1 MNFLIAMIPIL
12 IVLTGIVILRK
23 PAWIVALLGV
33 AVTFAL
39 AVTAFA
45 GEPSAMLGTVKSG
58 VISALQVVF
67 LVWGAF
73 ALLELMQVSTAMN
86 RIKMSVSS
94 LTKDRRVQIVII
106 AFCLGV
112 FIEGATGNGA
122 PAAILAP
129 FLLGLG
135 FEPLVAAAACLIC
148 NGVPPCFGGAGV
160 PTIAGMSAI
169 TETVPLE
176 GLVAMTGRYLAVGCV
191 LVPVVLLVVLF
202 GAKSLEGMWGYLLTV
217 CICMALSMFLVSNYV
232 GAELSDLVT
241 GVTGVIASVIYL
253 KLIGVREQEAYIN
266 DCDTTFETN
275 QSSAKAFLPYILLL
289 ILLPAVRFSFPLGAL
304 TKYGYA
310 TWIGAV
316 LHIVVLISAAC
327 MGCIDKFLL
336 CEKNALLKLIKATIT
351 LCALYALANLMNSS
365 GMISEIAGL
374 LADVAGSFYPAVS
387 VVIGTVGAFITGS
400 CLGSNKLFC
409 ALHLE
414 AATSLGINH
423 FAAIAGSSAGGAL
436 GNMVCPNNIIA
447 VNATLELEN
456 AEGLVFERTVKAFL
470 IMTVVYCVL
479 AMLYAYV
486 LFPTFGIS

>member
-1 MNFLIAMIPIL
+1 MNFLIAIVPIL
-12 IVLTGIVILRK
+12 IVLIGIVFLRK
-23 PAWIVALLGV
+23 PAWIVAILGV
-33 AVTFAL
+33 TVTFVL

-45 GEPSAMLGTVKSG
+45 GEMPDMMGTVKSG
-58 VISALQVVF
+58 IISALQVIF

-94 LTKDRRVQIVII
+94 LTKDRRVQIIII

-135 FEPLVAAAACLIC
+135 FEPLTAAAACLIC

-169 TETVPLE
+169 TGTVALE
-176 GLVAMTGRYLAVGCV
+176 KIVAMTGRFLAIGCI
-191 LVPVVLLVVLF
+191 LVPIVLLIVLF
-202 GAKSLEGMWGYLLTV
+202 GAKSLKGMWTYLLTV
-217 CICMALSMFLVSNYV
+217 CASMAVSMFIVSNYV

-241 GVTGVIASVIYL
+241 GVVGVIASVIYL
-253 KLIGVREQEAYIN
+253 KLAGVKEQEEYIN
-266 DCDTTFETN
+266 DCDTTFETT
-275 QSSAKAFLPYILLL
+275 QSSFKAFLPYILLL
-289 ILLPAVRFSFPLGAL
+289 ILLPAVRFSFPLSAL
-304 TKYGYA
+304 TKYGYP

-316 LHIVVLISAAC
+316 LHIVVLISSFC
-327 MGCIDKFLL
+327 MGCANKFLL
-336 CEKNALLKLIKATIT
+336 CEKNAILKLVKATIT
-351 LCALYALANLMNSS
+351 LCSLYALANLMNSS
-365 GMISEIAGL
+365 GMISEIARL
-374 LADVAGSFYPAVS
+374 LADVAGSFYPAIS
-387 VVIGTVGAFITGS
+387 VIIGTIGAFITGS

-414 AATSLGINH
+414 AATSLGINP

-456 AEGLVFERTVKAFL
+456 SEGPVFERTVKAFL
-470 IMTVVYCVL
+470 IMTIIYCAL

-486 LFPTFGIS
+486 LFPTFGI